1 MTGSRVG
8 LIIGMGAAVLSE
20 LVLLAQQPAAAP
32 VAQVRGNEG
41 AGSTIFG
48 NTCEGCHGKLDSAPP
63 PAMLK
68 KLTPE
73 KIYEA
78 LTTGNMKSQAAN
90 LTDIQKR
97 DIAEWV
103 SGRKLG
109 ATESGDV
116 KAMTNR
122 CSANPPLKDLTS
134 SPGWNCWS

>member
-1 MTGSRVG
+1 MDRMRRRLLALAGAGFLGS
-8 LIIGMGAAVLSE
+8 
-20 LVLLAQQPAAAP
+20 LVVLAQQPIT
-32 VAQVRGNEG
+32 QVRGNEG

-48 NTCEGCHGKLDSAPP
+48 NSCEGCHGKLDSAPP

-78 LTTGNMKSQAAN
+78 LTTGNMKNQAAD

-116 KAMTNR
+116 KAMT
-122 CSANPPLKDLTS
+122 
-134 SPGWNCWS
+134 